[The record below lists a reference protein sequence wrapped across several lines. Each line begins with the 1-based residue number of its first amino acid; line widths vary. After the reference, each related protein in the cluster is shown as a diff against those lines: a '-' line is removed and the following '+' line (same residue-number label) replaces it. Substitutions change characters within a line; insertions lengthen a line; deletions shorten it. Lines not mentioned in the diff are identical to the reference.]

1 MKRKWLASILMLVML
16 CTLVGGGTVLAL
28 ALDESKAEVK
38 TTQTSYTSDL
48 LGFAGKSILV
58 TLDASSGV
66 SDLGQWVPNGKEYV
80 EYISKNNE
88 NKLTILGDGQTAA
101 IEYLNENLI
110 INRTSAAIE
119 IGDLVT
125 VKAGLAWGEKETK
138 SAASYLCNSSAD
150 GAWLVYAPTGFTANK
165 TAESVMVGANKKI
178 NFVAAYE
185 GGNYADAP
193 VTYESSDENIATV
206 TGNGLE
212 ATVNGV
218 AEGTATITA
227 TLYGGKT
234 ATVEVTVEEAKTVE
248 SISIEEGQKI
258 TVYKGTKELTN
269 DHLKGLNAFVNYEGG
284 ESSKFTVTKDM
295 LSNVPADFNTV
306 GETDV
311 TVTHE
316 GKTATVALA
325 VVERPA
331 LTITEVGYWHTSWG
345 FNVVFTNDDNTG
357 IVPGGETFEQEKIDK
372 VEIVNSQGVS
382 IKSGY
387 NFNYNGAR
395 FVATPNGLPPA
406 KIGSRITVKEGFIW
420 LEKELKQDQTF
431 VLTAAS
437 DRMVEYDPDTHDAKS
452 ITITTEADDFFFAQT
467 TKQLEW
473 KLSDGAAAFPSFT
486 SSNEAI
492 ATVDENGLIT
502 GVAEGTATITATVG
516 SGDGAKTATYELNV
530 KPALPMDRVEL
541 KTAYKIWIEKGEDFF
556 VPEDFTAVPVY
567 KNGDK
572 DFFGREFKL
581 VTEGDKANTVIDG
594 AVNTDEA
601 GEQKVTLKVTYEGK
615 TYDLQVELKVF
626 EPVDME
632 IKEVAIVEW
641 FNFASFVQFPN
652 FTTNSANITDSTFI
666 PSALKFS
673 YTRANGD
680 VVESGVYNLGGGN
693 IAILPAFINI
703 MDGDNRAIN
712 LGNFNTDERFY
723 REGDRIVLQAG
734 FAGYL
739 WTGDKLGNEDPS
751 NKDSMKPGTGMAV
764 RECVLKEQVTYI
776 FDGSLWVVFAPTQ
789 DVKVPDGLNV
799 IIGQEKN
806 IGARRLPAGATE
818 GSFTYS
824 VADESI
830 ATVNKNGRITAKKLG
845 TTEITVTLINR
856 EGGDIVKK
864 ITLNVVD
871 GVIELSFGEVE
882 KITVTKGTETPNL
895 SGIGKLV
902 YATGKTEDAD
912 FTNAVFEGYDK
923 NTLGEQ
929 LVTVTVT
936 VGDEEFSA
944 TITVV
949 VEEEAGCGC
958 GSSVAGYA
966 SIAFG
971 AAILALAAVLMVV
984 RKKRAA

>member
-1 MKRKWLASILMLVML
+1 MAREYTNACYAVYFGR
-16 CTLVGGGTVLAL
+16 GGAVLAL

-193 VTYESSDENIATV
+193 VTYESSDENIVTVGGAGLNATI
-206 TGNGLE
+206 T
-212 ATVNGV
+212 AV
-218 AEGTATITA
+218 AKGTATITA

-234 ATVEVTVEEAKTVE
+234 ATVAVTVEEITAPLKAIEV
-248 SISIEEGQKI
+248 SGKIS
-258 TVYKGTKELTN
+258 VYKGITALKQTDLAGLTGKKIFGT
-269 DHLKGLNAFVNYEGG
+269 DEGTTE
-284 ESSKFTVTKDM
+284 ESEFTVELGM
-295 LSNVPADFNTV
+295 LKNLPADFNTV
-306 GETDV
+306 GTTKITVETD
-311 TVTHE
+311 
-316 GKTATVALA
+316 GKSCEVDLEIK
-325 VVERPA
+325 ERPA

-452 ITITTEADDFFFAQT
+452 ITITTETDDFFFAQT

-541 KTAYKIWIEKGEDFF
+541 KTAYKIWIEKGEEFF

-594 AVNTDEA
+594 TVNTAEA
-601 GEQKVTLKVTYEGK
+601 GEQKVTLKVTYEGN

-626 EPVDME
+626 APVEME

-652 FTTNSANITDSTFI
+652 STTNSANITDTTFI
-666 PSALKFS
+666 PSSLKFS
-673 YTRANGD
+673 YTRADGE

-712 LGNFNTDERFY
+712 LNNFNTDERFY

-912 FTNAVFEGYDK
+912 FTNAVLEGYDK

-971 AAILALAAVLMVV
+971 AAILALAAVLMV

>member
-16 CTLVGGGTVLAL
+16 CTLVGGGTVLAVATDSEVAKVNVVSVNMNADGDWGSHPTVL
-28 ALDESKAEVK
+28 FDIERPSDLSGVHGAVGNGTGEQHEAIKAKIKSSHTGNFWIPCTNGSALTETRFRYVLYGWQPEVGEVITIEAGCPLYNGTTVFAEVA
-38 TTQTSYTSDL
+38 QT
-48 LGFAGKSILV
+48 V
-58 TLDASSGV
+58 T
-66 SDLGQWVPNGKEYV
+66 
-80 EYISKNNE
+80 
-88 NKLTILGDGQTAA
+88 
-101 IEYLNENLI
+101 YLNTAEGWVLYNPTTFAATENTAKLMV
-110 INRTSAAIE
+110 
-119 IGDLVT
+119 G
-125 VKAGLAWGEKETK
+125 GEKTI
-138 SAASYLCNSSAD
+138 
-150 GAWLVYAPTGFTANK
+150 TFTTDYN
-165 TAESVMVGANKKI
+165 V
-178 NFVAAYE
+178 
-185 GGNYADAP
+185 AP
-193 VTYESSDENIATV
+193 VTYSVEPAGIVNVA
-206 TGNGLE
+206 GNGLS
-212 ATVNGV
+212 AKLTGV

-331 LTITEVGYWHTSWG
+331 LTITQVGYWHASWG
-345 FNVVFTNDDNTG
+345 FNVVFTSEDNTG
-357 IVPGGETFEQEKIDK
+357 IVPGPGGALEQEKIDK

-437 DRMVEYDPDTHDAKS
+437 DEMVEYDPDTHDAKS
-452 ITITTEADDFFFAQT
+452 ITITTETDDFFFAET

-594 AVNTDEA
+594 TVNTDEA

-615 TYDLQVELKVF
+615 TYDLQVELRVF
-626 EPVDME
+626 VPVDME

-652 FTTNSANITDSTFI
+652 STTNSTNITDTTFI

-712 LGNFNTDERFY
+712 LNNFNTDERFY
-723 REGDRIVLQAG
+723 REGDRIVLEAG
-734 FAGYL
+734 LAGYL

-799 IIGQEKN
+799 ILGQEKN

-871 GVIELSFGEVE
+871 GVIELSFGDVE

-966 SIAFG
+966 SITFG